1 MKKLLGALIAL
12 VVLVVAVGVGVVAL
26 ANAQLGP
33 ASEVA
38 QNVQAAAT
46 NTVMDVADVKGK
58 VKDVVEQNKDSL
70 AAAAGMTAEEVDAAI
85 ADLGIDEWQA
95 VPLPADA
102 VVAGSYDGNTLGV
115 PGTFTLYEDPSYV
128 TLEVYGQALTLAVPE
143 SAQARLAAL
152 ASTL

>member
-1 MKKLLGALIAL
+1 MKKLLGALVAL
-12 VVLVVAVGVGVVAL
+12 VVLVVAVGVGIVAL

-58 VKDVVEQNKDSL
+58 VKDVVEQNKDNL

-102 VVAGSYDGNTLGV
+102 VVAGSYDGSTLGV

-128 TLEVYGQALTLAVPE
+128 TLEVYGQALTLTVPE

>member
-1 MKKLLGALIAL
+1 MKKLLGALVAL

-58 VKDVVEQNKDSL
+58 VKDVVEQNKDNL

-95 VPLPADA
+95 TPLPADA
-102 VVAGSYDGNTLGV
+102 VQTGSYEGNSLGV
-115 PGTFTLYEDPSYV
+115 PGTLTLYEDPGYI
-128 TLEVYGQALTLAVPE
+128 TLEAYGQTLTLTVPE
-143 SAQARLAAL
+143 SAQARLAGL
-152 ASTL
+152 ASML